1 MTTTVLKQSSHPLA
15 AYIDILESGKALLP
29 ESDENVVEVVGVLK
43 SYAIVLDAY
52 SRNLNYIAEEQF
64 LVLFPFFK
72 YFNGEVTLPKLM
84 RYLWHDRINFEY
96 AEYCMKTM
104 LWHGGGGLD
113 SYLDSPEFSSLTEKA
128 IAAKL
133 KGNFFM
139 QGLHKA
145 FPNFLPEQVRML
157 AYYTG
162 LGQFWRVMSDLFM
175 DLSDSYDRG
184 ETKSISDIVD
194 LIKAGLVSAASLP
207 ITYSVK
213 ISGQV
218 YDIIP
223 SAANLTFLADV
234 AIPYVE
240 SIFFRGT
247 AFFGVVSYNAQA
259 HQIPAEQR
267 DFTYGALFADPL
279 PIGGAGIPPTQ
290 LMQDMRHYLPEY
302 LHEVYRT
309 SCRGEDDVRVQIC
322 QSFQKS
328 MFCVTTATILGLAPH
343 PMNTSNPEERKAN
356 RAYLEG
362 WMDRFGNSRLDWANQ
377 PTNRSCQLFP
387 ER

>member
-1 MTTTVLKQSSHPLA
+1 MTSTILKPSSHPLA

-29 ESDENVVEVVGVLK
+29 ESEENVVEVVGVLK

-64 LVLFPFFK
+64 LVIFPFFK

-96 AEYCMKTM
+96 AEYCMRTM

-113 SYLDSPEFSSLTEKA
+113 SYLDSPEFDNLVEKA

-133 KGNFFM
+133 KGNILM

-162 LGQFWRVMSDLFM
+162 LGQFWRVMSDLFI

-184 ETKSISDIVD
+184 ETKSIADIVD
-194 LIKAGLVSAASLP
+194 FVKAGLVAAASLP

-213 ISGQV
+213 IRGQV

-223 SAANLTFLADV
+223 KEAKLTFLADV
-234 AIPYVE
+234 AVPYVE

-259 HQIPAEQR
+259 HQIPEEQKE
-267 DFTYGALFADPL
+267 FGYGALFADPL

-309 SCRGEDDVRVQIC
+309 SCRGEDDLRVQIC

-328 MFCVTTATILGLAPH
+328 MFCVTTATIFGLAPH
-343 PMNTSNPEERKAN
+343 PMNTSDPEERKAN
-356 RAYLEG
+356 RTYLEG
-362 WMDRFGNSRLDWANQ
+362 WMDRFGGSRLDWANQ
-377 PTNRSCQLFP
+377 STNRSCQLFP

>member
-1 MTTTVLKQSSHPLA
+1 MTSTVLKPSAHPLA

-29 ESDENVVEVVGVLK
+29 ESPQNVVEVVGVLK

-96 AEYCMKTM
+96 AEYCMRTM

-113 SYLDSPEFSSLTEKA
+113 SYLDSPQFDNLVEKA

-133 KGNFFM
+133 KGNIFM
-139 QGLHKA
+139 QGLHKV
-145 FPNFLPEQVRML
+145 FPDFLPEQVRML

-162 LGQFWRVMSDLFM
+162 LGQFWRVMSDLFI

-184 ETKSISDIVD
+184 ETKSIADIVD
-194 LIKAGLVSAASLP
+194 FVKAGLVAAASLP

-223 SAANLTFLADV
+223 KEAKLTFLADT
-234 AIPYVE
+234 ALPYVE

-247 AFFGVVSYNAQA
+247 PFFGVVSYNAQA
-259 HQIPAEQR
+259 HQIPEEQKE
-267 DFTYGALFADPL
+267 FGYGALFADPL

-302 LHEVYRT
+302 LHEVYRS

-328 MFCVTTATILGLAPH
+328 MFCVTTATIFGLAPH
-343 PMNTSNPEERKAN
+343 PMNTSDPEERKAN
-356 RAYLEG
+356 RTYLEG

-377 PTNRSCQLFP
+377 STNRSCQLFP